1 MLLNVLCEYVP
12 LPQPTGP
19 VELEKCGSVQWT
31 EVRFI
36 TRPKPR
42 TMRAKRKALMTQ
54 QIEGARVLAVE
65 SRSGG
70 LFRVGM
76 SFLKLKLAQ

>member
-1 MLLNVLCEYVP
+1 
-12 LPQPTGP
+12 
-19 VELEKCGSVQWT
+19 
-31 EVRFI
+31 
-36 TRPKPR
+36 
-42 TMRAKRKALMTQ
+42 MRAKRKALMTQ

-76 SFLKLKLAQ
+76 GFLKLKLAQ